1 MSSTGGWVPP
11 ESIEPVR
18 PRPSTPAAETP
29 VGPQLNPVSAQSSP
43 ARALAHP
50 PANGQPWSRSRKWTL
65 GVGITAAVLGVFAA
79 VGAAG
84 AGLYT
89 AIIAPL
95 TSYVEPLPL
104 LEGEPGDPRPLEA
117 TECDDPCYGE
127 DHQWE
132 AKLDAAAFE
141 RLGTPVVRDPS
152 GTYLDSTPREQYDQ
166 TLDYWRL
173 NGYAPDT
180 CAFTGTESPVATV
193 IGSPPSSEDPIYWLT
208 SFESEDGI
216 SIATRAMR
224 LFPTAAAAQ
233 EHLAQQHRLVSMCDG
248 YGYSED
254 ERGWGSI
261 VTPMP
266 ALEIPPVVAAVG
278 WTESLDGFGRYYV
291 VDVMRS
297 NAVVRLLVWTN
308 NSITEESFRALATT
322 MAVDMS
328 EWPEVPGGLTF
339 LDGPGQPET
348 GFQPESS
355 RDLEPRLACAGEC
368 FTAAQAL
375 SLAPT
380 PDDLAALGLTAAG
393 SAAPV
398 AAEAGPAL
406 DARQLIETSNAQCRF
421 ALGVE
426 PVVRGNPRVDSGSR
440 TDELVD
446 LGRFERSGTSIRI
459 VARVFENA
467 GRAEAYAAA
476 TEYAL
481 SLCSRQLIV
490 TPQGDVEVTMLPAQ
504 ITGYDSIDDPIVPN
518 RPTTHYGWQHDGGRS
533 DRGHELQHGNLVVRV
548 VIESS
553 GSNTL
558 DEQEIAGVLLPMIE
572 RLEGLEP

>member
-1 MSSTGGWVPP
+1 MSGTGGWVPP

-18 PRPSTPAAETP
+18 PRPSTPAVDTP
-29 VGPQLNPVSAQSSP
+29 LEPQLNPVSVQPIPAHSP
-43 ARALAHP
+43 PRHPVNAR
-50 PANGQPWSRSRKWTL
+50 PWPRSRKWTL
-65 GVGITAAVLGVFAA
+65 GVGIAAAVLGVFAGI
-79 VGAAG
+79 GAAG
-84 AGLYT
+84 ASLYT

-141 RLGTPVVRDPS
+141 KLGTPVVRDPS
-152 GTYLDSTPREQYDQ
+152 GTFFDSTPREQYDQ
-166 TLDYWRL
+166 TLEYWRS
-173 NGYAPDT
+173 NGFSPDE

-208 SFESEDGI
+208 SFESEDGV

-233 EHLAQQHRLVSMCDG
+233 EHLDQQHSLVSNCTG
-248 YGYSED
+248 YGFTDD
-254 ERGWGSI
+254 EWSWGNR

-266 ALEIPPVVAAVG
+266 ALDIPPVVAAVG
-278 WTESLDGFGRYYV
+278 WTETLDGVGRYYT
-291 VDVMRS
+291 VDVLRS
-297 NAVVRLLVWTN
+297 NVVVRLLVWTN
-308 NSITEESFRALATT
+308 NSITEESFRELATT
-322 MAVDMS
+322 MAADMS
-328 EWPEVPGGLTF
+328 EWPEVAGGLGF
-339 LDGPGQPET
+339 LDGPDQPET
-348 GFQPESS
+348 GFQPESGGTQ
-355 RDLEPRLACAGEC
+355 EPRLECTGNC
-368 FTAAQAL
+368 FTAEQAL

-380 PDDLAALGLTAAG
+380 AADLAALGLTASG
-393 SAAPV
+393 PAAPV
-398 AAEAGPAL
+398 ATEAGPAL

-440 TDELVD
+440 ADELVD

-459 VARVFENA
+459 VARVFENE
-467 GRAEAYAAA
+467 GRAEAYASAA
-476 TEYAL
+476 EYGL
-481 SLCSRQLIV
+481 RSCVRQLIG
-490 TPQGDVEVTMLPAQ
+490 TPQGDVEVTVLPAQ
-504 ITGYDSIDDPIVPN
+504 ISGYDSIDDPIDPN
-518 RPTTHYGWQHDGGRS
+518 KPTTHYGWQHDGGRT
-533 DRGHELQHGNLVVRV
+533 DRGHELQYGNIAVRV
-548 VIESS
+548 VIEST
-553 GSNTL
+553 GADPL
-558 DEQEIAGVLLPMIE
+558 DEQEIARLMLPMIE

>member
-1 MSSTGGWVPP
+1 MSGGGWTPP
-11 ESIEPVR
+11 EPIEPVT
-18 PRPSTPAAETP
+18 PRPSSVAPSQP
-29 VGPQLNPVSAQSSP
+29 VAPQPVPLGPFAPHSV
-43 ARALAHP
+43 ARV
-50 PANGQPWSRSRKWTL
+50 PWSARRRWAL
-65 GVGITAAVLGVFAA
+65 GIGIAAAVLGIFAA

-152 GTYLDSTPREQYDQ
+152 GTYLDSTPKEQYDQ

-173 NGYAPDT
+173 SGYAPDT

-208 SFESEDGI
+208 SFESEDGV

-248 YGYSED
+248 YGYSDD

-291 VDVMRS
+291 VDVLRS

-308 NSITEESFRALATT
+308 NSITEESFRTLATT

-328 EWPEVPGGLTF
+328 EWPEVAGGLTF
-339 LDGPGQPET
+339 LDEPEAPEAGLQPGSGGVQAPREPCT
-348 GFQPESS
+348 G
-355 RDLEPRLACAGEC
+355 DC
-368 FTAAQAL
+368 FTAEQAL
-375 SLAPT
+375 AVAPT
-380 PDDLAALGLTAAG
+380 ALDLSSLGLSRVG
-393 SAAPV
+393 PAAPV
-398 AAEAGPAL
+398 STTAGPAL
-406 DARQLIETSNAQCRF
+406 DAQIAIETTNAQCRT
-421 ALGVE
+421 LLSLE
-426 PVVRGNPRVDSGSR
+426 PVVRGNPGVDSGAR
-440 TDELVD
+440 DDEIVD
-446 LGRFERSGTSIRI
+446 LGRFERAGTSIRI
-459 VARVFENA
+459 VARVFENSD
-467 GRAEAYAAA
+467 RAEAYSAAA
-476 TEYAL
+476 GYAQRGCVRQTL
-481 SLCSRQLIV
+481 S
-490 TPQGDVEVTMLPAQ
+490 TPQGDVAVTTLQAQ
-504 ITGYDSIDDPIVPN
+504 ISGYDSIDDPIVTG
-518 RPTTHYGWQHDGGRS
+518 RPTSHRGWQHDGGRT

-548 VIESS
+548 ILESR
-553 GSNTL
+553 GTGAL
-558 DEQEIAGVLLPMIE
+558 DENEISQLVLPMIE
-572 RLEGLEP
+572 RLEALEP